1 MKKALLIIDAP
12 ENCYECLLE
21 HNNKCTAFA
30 DIRVESLGRPR
41 WCPLREL
48 PRLTDYDTAYNMW
61 IKHSAIYRSGNNK
74 NALYRFVDGWEG
86 CLDELEGKY
95 DK

>member
-1 MKKALLIIDAP
+1 MKKALLIIDVP
-12 ENCYECLLE
+12 EEYEAEELC
-21 HNNKCTAFA
+21 A
-30 DIRVESLGRPR
+30 DVKVYDNEQGIVNTNVLQVKP
-41 WCPLREL
+41 L
-48 PRLTDYDTAYNMW
+48 PRLKDYDTAYNMW
-61 IKHSAIYRSGNNK
+61 LKHSAIYRSGNNK